1 MTLLLSTL
9 PRNAVFHPH
18 DLLWVRLPGAFHH
31 PLPGWAIPSWPLVV
45 RRAETERPDLVA
57 VGLRGRTRSERQAN
71 VVVAAEVVRSVTPEA
86 LARDVSDI
94 CSAETLPP
102 LVALRTLAPWL
113 DELGLPWGPT
123 GSTGFTLA
131 TGERLL
137 SAESDL
143 DLVVRAARPP
153 SAAQIDRLRALQ
165 GRVACRLD
173 VQVDTGRGGFALNEW
188 LAGSRQVLL
197 KTAGGPILVRDPWQ
211 PAGEWGVAA

>member
-1 MTLLLSTL
+1 MNLLLSTL

-18 DLLWVRLPGAFHH
+18 DLLWVRVPEAFHL
-31 PLPGWAIPSWPLVV
+31 PLPGWATPSWPVVV
-45 RRAETERPDLVA
+45 RRAERHRPGLVA
-57 VGLRGRTRSERQAN
+57 VGLRGRTRTERQAN
-71 VVVAAEVVRSVTPEA
+71 VVAAAEVVRSVTPEA
-86 LARDVSDI
+86 LARDVAHI

-113 DELGLPWGPT
+113 DELGLPWGPA

-137 SAESDL
+137 RAESDL

-153 SAAQIDRLRALQ
+153 SAGQIDNLRALQ

-197 KTAGGPILVRDPWQ
+197 KTARGPILVRDPWQ
-211 PAGEWGVAA
+211 LANAWEVAA